1 MNFNYQKICAE
12 LIKDLPERSKDILGR
27 RFGFGNYEKETLE
40 VIGGSYGIT
49 RERVRQIEENAIN
62 KIQKKIKT
70 ISQKPFEYF
79 KKELESFGGLKK
91 EDLFLEK
98 LGKEVDKPYI
108 LFLLTIEKS
117 LKRYLETEK
126 FYSVWVVNA
135 NFFNKAK
142 KIIDVLEKELEK
154 KKEPMLLEDFDI
166 IKKNKLSITIAR
178 SYIEITKNILKT
190 EENLYGFSYWPEI
203 NPRGIRDRA
212 FIALKK
218 QNKPMHFTDIAD
230 FIRQQIENNKPSLIK
245 TVHNELIKNP
255 RFVLV
260 GRGLYALEEW
270 GYQTGYVKDVIFSV
284 LQKSNK
290 PLSKQ
295 QIIQQVSKQ
304 RFVKNSTILLNLND
318 RSHFLKNINDKYSIK
333 EA

>member
-1 MNFNYQKICAE
+1 MNFNYQKICEE
-12 LIKDLPERSKDILGR
+12 LIQDLPERTKDILSR
-27 RFGFGNYEKETLE
+27 RFGFSDYKKETLE
-40 VIGGSYGIT
+40 SVGESYGIT

-62 KIQKKIKT
+62 KIQKKVKT
-70 ISQKPFEYF
+70 ISQKPFEHF
-79 KKELESFGGLKK
+79 KKELEFFGGLKK

-98 LGKEVDKPYI
+98 LGQEKDRPYI
-108 LFLLTIEKS
+108 LFLLMIEKS
-117 LKRYLETEK
+117 LKRYLETGK
-126 FYSVWVVNA
+126 FYSVWAVNA

-142 KIIDVLEKELEK
+142 KIINLLEKELEK
-154 KKEPMLLEDFDI
+154 KQKPLLMEDFDI
-166 IKKNKLSITIAR
+166 VKKHGLSYEIAC

-190 EENLYGFSYWPEI
+190 EENLYGFSHWPEI

-212 FIALKK
+212 FIALKRED
-218 QNKPMHFTDIAD
+218 KPMHFTDIAD
-230 FIRQQIENNKPSLIK
+230 FIRQQIQNNKPSLIK

-260 GRGLYALEEW
+260 GRGLYALQEW

-284 LQKSNK
+284 LQKSDK

-318 RSHFLKNINDKYSIK
+318 RNHFLKNINDKYTIK